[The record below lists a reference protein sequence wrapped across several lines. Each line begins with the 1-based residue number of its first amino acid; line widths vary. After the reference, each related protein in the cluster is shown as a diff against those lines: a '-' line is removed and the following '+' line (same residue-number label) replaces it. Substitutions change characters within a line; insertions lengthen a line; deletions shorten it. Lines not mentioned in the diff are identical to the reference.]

1 MILGAAYTLWMFKRV
16 IFGEV
21 RNSHVAE
28 LTDINARETSILVVL
43 ALAVLALGIWP
54 APLLNTMHASIDHLL
69 EQIAQSKTSVAAY
82 E

>member
-1 MILGAAYTLWMFKRV
+1 MFKRV

-21 RNSHVAE
+21 RNPQVAE
-28 LTDINARETSILVVL
+28 LTDLNARETSILVVL

-54 APLLNTMHASIDHLL
+54 APLLNTMHTSIDHLL
-69 EQIAQSKTSVAAY
+69 EQIAKSKTTVAAY